1 MRTSNKSELTKILIG
16 DNFCTVLTN
25 PQEKPECR
33 VIDGM
38 ALLRAIVKPK
48 VCRYWN
54 DWMIAVNSKIK
65 EQFTQTCRRVDIVFD
80 SYDRRSTKSSC
91 RNNRAKNSTQYGRIE
106 PHMKFPNDMS
116 GIFSSNDNKRLL
128 QEFVIAGV
136 IEAHDPRDGELIIA
150 GGKCDTT
157 SVKSTLRG
165 CISSLRSSQE
175 EADCRLL
182 LHVLHSFKEGYDRI
196 VVRARDTDVLVI
208 LLQHLKRFPADAQLW
223 LQYGTSKSPCYIP
236 IQRIPIH
243 LLREKLLG

>member
-1 MRTSNKSELTKILIG
+1 MRREDIVKNIAQVRLITSGGNSLYDTVSAPKLMTLNDIGKFQDEKTKSRKRTKLETDIYRVSHESYASGRDVNIAELAEAEHSLFPPSLTDGEGKLRTSNKSELTKILIG

-106 PHMKFPNDMS
+106 PHMKFP
-116 GIFSSNDNKRLL
+116 
-128 QEFVIAGV
+128 
-136 IEAHDPRDGELIIA
+136 
-150 GGKCDTT
+150 
-157 SVKSTLRG
+157 
-165 CISSLRSSQE
+165 
-175 EADCRLL
+175 
-182 LHVLHSFKEGYDRI
+182 YD
-196 VVRARDTDVLVI
+196 VSYFFF
-208 LLQHLKRFPADAQLW
+208 Q
-223 LQYGTSKSPCYIP
+223 
-236 IQRIPIH
+236 
-243 LLREKLLG
+243 